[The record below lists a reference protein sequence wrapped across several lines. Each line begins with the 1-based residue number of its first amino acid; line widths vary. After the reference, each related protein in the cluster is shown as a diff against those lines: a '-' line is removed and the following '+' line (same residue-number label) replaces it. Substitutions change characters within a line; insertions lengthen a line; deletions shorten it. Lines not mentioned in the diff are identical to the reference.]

1 MELPLLIPLFFY
13 LMKQFLVLTSVC
25 FALLTFNT
33 SSLAQSRDKK
43 TMELVM
49 EVPNADPVKS
59 FKALKKKLNTLP
71 QVTVA
76 GFCDS
81 KKLLLLRL
89 NPEQYFN
96 VLVAVDEAG
105 YTYYIKNNLHIAEV
119 ISECNAGDL
128 YTKESSSLE

>member
-1 MELPLLIPLFFY
+1 MKRFLLLTLVGLTLLFF
-13 LMKQFLVLTSVC
+13 
-25 FALLTFNT
+25 NT
-33 SSLAQSRDKK
+33 NSIAQSKEKK

-49 EVPNADPVKS
+49 EVPKADPVKS
-59 FKALKKKLNTLP
+59 FKTLKKKLSALQ
-71 QVTVA
+71 QVNVE

>member
-1 MELPLLIPLFFY
+1 MKRFLL
-13 LMKQFLVLTSVC
+13 LTSVC
-25 FALLTFNT
+25 LALLFSTIHSN
-33 SSLAQSRDKK
+33 AQSRNQR

-49 EVPNADPVKS
+49 EVPKADPVKS
-59 FKALKKKLNTLP
+59 FKAIKKKLNALP

-89 NPEQYFN
+89 SPDQYFN

-105 YTYYIKNNLHIAEV
+105 YTYYVKKDLHIAEV
-119 ISECNAGDL
+119 ISACGEGEL
-128 YTKESSSLE
+128 YTKESSSIE